1 MWWAFAI
8 TAWTLLSLVASPL
21 IGAALAGGNALEV
34 RETGILETARGSG
47 RRRLA

>member
-8 TAWTLLSLVASPL
+8 AAWTLLSLVASPL
-21 IGAALAGGNALEV
+21 IGSALAGGNALEV
-34 RETGILETARGSG
+34 RETGILEAARSSA